1 MTRPYMETCT
11 LSSWIYHGIMVYR
24 LEFLAMSRAF
34 NGQIHVRVPASVH
47 EEVAKEAFDR
57 GTSISGILAQALIVR
72 RALRNVDPWKSIDEV
87 QSANRGVPAAEVEAA
102 VAKAVK
108 AVRKARRGPDV
119 KKARI

>member
-1 MTRPYMETCT
+1 
-11 LSSWIYHGIMVYR
+11 
-24 LEFLAMSRAF
+24 MSRAF

-47 EEVAKEAFDR
+47 EEVAKEAFDK

-72 RALRNVDPWKSIDEV
+72 RALRDVDPWKSIEEV
-87 QSANRGVPAAEVEAA
+87 QSANRGRPAAEVENA

-108 AVRKARRGPDV
+108 AVRKGRRGPDL